1 MHLLSIRYYFLK
13 YIVTH
18 LRQKVQSTATK
29 ILTKYSIAF
38 CCILPNVT
46 RLQPFGR
53 DFFFLRL
60 IRGATPCCTYNNV
73 VFMFYFTQITIII
86 AQQNKHVEKANNI
99 LSNLLSS
106 LYLSVFLQKEKNK
119 ILFTIANANRVIEIV
134 RLVAG
139 IKKMVITILSS
150 SILYYQHNQI
160 HNKNCERKFCYKYSL
175 ERVHINRNAQ
185 IAKQIFCRARQ
196 FFAGVLYVRQEKS
209 AAPCFFESSARC
221 SRLSKDL
228 SCPAL

>member
-1 MHLLSIRYYFLK
+1 MPLLSIRYYFLK

-18 LRQKVQSTATK
+18 LRQKVQPTATK
-29 ILTKYSIAF
+29 TLTKYSIAF
-38 CCILPNVT
+38 CCFLPNVT

-60 IRGATPCCTYNNV
+60 IRCATRCRTYNNLV
-73 VFMFYFTQITIII
+73 IMFYFPQITIII

-106 LYLSVFLQKEKNK
+106 LYLSVFLQKEKSK

-139 IKKMVITILSS
+139 IKKMIITIIIVH
-150 SILYYQHNQI
+150 SIL
-160 HNKNCERKFCYKYSL
+160 ST
-175 ERVHINRNAQ
+175 
-185 IAKQIFCRARQ
+185 
-196 FFAGVLYVRQEKS
+196 
-209 AAPCFFESSARC
+209 
-221 SRLSKDL
+221 
-228 SCPAL
+228 